1 MTVGMKMAWKTV
13 ERTQVKKRKC
23 DKKKA
28 GKMKG
33 GRRDKKFEELRK
45 ISSRP
50 VWRKMVFGMVA
61 AIQFSFAN
69 SHPGGGISSTLLSI
83 NPLHQP
89 FG

>member
-1 MTVGMKMAWKTV
+1 MMVGMKMAWKTV
-13 ERTQVKKRKC
+13 ERRQVKKRKC

-33 GRRDKKFEELRK
+33 GRRDKMFEEFRK

-69 SHPGGGISSTLLSI
+69 SHPGSGISPTLLSI
-83 NPLHQP
+83 NPSHQP

>member
-1 MTVGMKMAWKTV
+1 
-13 ERTQVKKRKC
+13 
-23 DKKKA
+23 
-28 GKMKG
+28 MKG
-33 GRRDKKFEELRK
+33 GRRDKKFEQFWK

-69 SHPGGGISSTLLSI
+69 SDPGSRISPTLLSI

>member
-1 MTVGMKMAWKTV
+1 
-13 ERTQVKKRKC
+13 
-23 DKKKA
+23 
-28 GKMKG
+28 MKG
-33 GRRDKKFEELRK
+33 GRRDKMFEEFRK

-61 AIQFSFAN
+61 AIQFYFAN
-69 SHPGGGISSTLLSI
+69 SDPGSEISPTLLSI

>member
-1 MTVGMKMAWKTV
+1 
-13 ERTQVKKRKC
+13 
-23 DKKKA
+23 
-28 GKMKG
+28 MKG
-33 GRRDKKFEELRK
+33 GRRDKKFEGFWK
-45 ISSRP
+45 FPSRP

-69 SHPGGGISSTLLSI
+69 SDPGSRILPTLLSI